1 MIPSIHPHI
10 IRDEDDFKSK
20 VCIRTCTEFLR
31 GLHLSLCVSLW
42 KAAWVRER
50 IDLYLYLSLYIAY
63 GLVGER
69 LTLFK

>member
-31 GLHLSLCVSLW
+31 GLHLSLCLESSMGGGKNRLISYV
-42 KAAWVRER
+42 
-50 IDLYLYLSLYIAY
+50 IYLSLYIAY

-69 LTLFK
+69 LTLLK